1 MLSEIAKAYLVHGAA
16 AVGLVARKE
25 DKLKEVCAEL
35 QAVTKVG
42 KVVAIKGDVRDEKS
56 CDVAVQTM
64 VEQFGRVDILVNGA
78 AGNFMASASKL
89 TAKGMK
95 TVLEID
101 TLGTFNMSRSVFNN
115 AMKKQGGGVIIN
127 ISATLHWNGTAM
139 QIHSSAGK
147 AGVDAIT
154 KVLAVEWGPHNVR
167 VCGIVPGAIS
177 GTEGFERLGSMNN
190 LNNK

>member
-1 MLSEIAKAYLVHGAA
+1 LITGGSNRGMLSEIAKAYLVHGAA

-35 QAVTKVG
+35 QAFSKTG

-56 CDVAVQTM
+56 CEAAVKTM

-139 QIHSSAGK
+139 
-147 AGVDAIT
+147 
-154 KVLAVEWGPHNVR
+154 
-167 VCGIVPGAIS
+167 
-177 GTEGFERLGSMNN
+177 
-190 LNNK
+190 